1 LLNPKDYN
9 CYAPGSVSNDQNC
22 TYQLSDYTTHVFPK
36 YRGETNCWLGT
47 SGGFAAHVDCAVQN
61 YWFYLLA
68 NGGTGLNN
76 ITVTGIGIEDA
87 SKVAYRNMV
96 YYFTL
101 GDDMIDMAQTSITSA
116 QEIFGPC
123 SNKTEQVINAWAA
136 VGVDTPEQ
144 VEYLY
149 TTING
154 PHYICSLTEGLWSA
168 DVSTCLSG
176 VNTYEWTINGN
187 YWSNEPSWYFTF
199 DNEETTYFTIG
210 LTVTNGELSDYDEIE
225 LMVYPCEGLRNQS
238 TDELKLSVYPNPA
251 SANTTLEIIDPLF
264 KETDNNEYIVELI
277 NSSGSIVFLKKVS
290 EKRVNLNTGNY
301 KPGQYS
307 IIVRSGNKYG
317 KSNLILN

>member
-1 LLNPKDYN
+1 MSDF
-9 CYAPGSVSNDQNC
+9 SN
-22 TYQLSDYTTHVFPK
+22 
-36 YRGETNCWLGT
+36 
-47 SGGFAAHVDCAVQN
+47 
-61 YWFYLLA
+61 
-68 NGGTGLNN
+68 
-76 ITVTGIGIEDA
+76 
-87 SKVAYRNMV
+87 
-96 YYFTL
+96 
-101 GDDMIDMAQTSITSA
+101 
-116 QEIFGPC
+116 
-123 SNKTEQVINAWAA
+123 
-136 VGVDTPEQ
+136 
-144 VEYLY
+144 
-149 TTING
+149 
-154 PHYICSLTEGLWSA
+154 
-168 DVSTCLSG
+168 
-176 VNTYEWTINGN
+176 
-187 YWSNEPSWYFTF
+187 FTF